1 MSTVPD
7 LVTRAR
13 ERFAVRDYHGATL
26 LLQEAVGE
34 GFVYADAFNLL
45 GLSLALIGRQ
55 SEALIAFDRALE
67 LNPRYVEA
75 HLNRAILLNDMGR
88 GEEAAAAFQSAEQLG
103 RPDESGYPAMVA
115 NRLANSHASLG
126 NDYRAAG
133 AMDEAIAQYRTALQL
148 RPAFADVRLALARAL
163 LERGRLGEA
172 ADALDSV
179 LTARPDW
186 LDAMLLR
193 GLAAYLLGDLDGADA
208 AWSRAA
214 ERHPHEPRI
223 QTYRS
228 MLARRRSGA
237 A

>member
-1 MSTVPD
+1 MSAPD

-13 ERFAVRDYHGATL
+13 ERFSVRDYHGATL

-34 GFVYADAFNLL
+34 GFAYADAFNLL

-55 SEALIAFDRALE
+55 SEALIAFDHALE
-67 LNPRYVEA
+67 LNPRYIEA

-88 GEEAAAAFQSAEQLG
+88 SGEAAEAFRSAEQLG
-103 RPDESGYPAMVA
+103 RPDESGFPAMVA

-126 NDYRAAG
+126 HDYRAAG
-133 AMDEAIAQYRTALQL
+133 AMDEAIAQYRRALQL
-148 RPAFADVRLALARAL
+148 RPAFADVRLSLARAL

-172 ADALDSV
+172 ADALDAV
-179 LTARPDW
+179 LSARPEW
-186 LDAMLLR
+186 LEAMLLR

-208 AWSRAA
+208 AWARAA

-228 MLARRRSGA
+228 MLTRRRSGSA
-237 A
+237 

>member
-1 MSTVPD
+1 M
-7 LVTRAR
+7 
-13 ERFAVRDYHGATL
+13 RDYHGATL
-26 LLQEAVGE
+26 LLQEAVVE
-34 GFVYADAFNLL
+34 GFAYADAFNLL

-55 SEALIAFDRALE
+55 EDGLAAFDRALE

-88 GEEAAAAFQSAEQLG
+88 GEDAAVAFESAERLG
-103 RPDESGYPAMVA
+103 GPDESGFPAMVA

-126 NDYRAAG
+126 HDYRAAG
-133 AMDEAIAQYRTALQL
+133 AMDEAIAQYRRALEL

-172 ADALDSV
+172 AHALDGV
-179 LTARPDW
+179 LAARPDW

-193 GLAAYLLGDLDGADA
+193 GLAAYLLGDLDGAETI
-208 AWSRAA
+208 WTSAA
-214 ERHPHEPRI
+214 ERHPHEPRV

-228 MLARRRSGA
+228 MLSRRRSGGA
-237 A
+237 